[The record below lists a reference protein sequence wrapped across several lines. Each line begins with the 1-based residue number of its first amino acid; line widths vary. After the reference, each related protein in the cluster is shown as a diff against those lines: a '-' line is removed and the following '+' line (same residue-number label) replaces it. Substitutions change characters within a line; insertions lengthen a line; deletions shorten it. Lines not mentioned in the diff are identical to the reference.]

1 MALLLRVPPPREIV
15 AALDRYIVGQRGAK
29 KTVAVALRNRWRRLQ
44 LPPEE
49 AREIYPSNIL
59 MIGPTGVGKTEI
71 ARRVAQIVQAPF
83 VKVEATRFTEVGYV
97 GRDVESIIRDLADAA
112 LHLVRNL
119 QKTRHRDRVR
129 EEVTRRLLQALLR
142 ETPFQ
147 NFTESELREKLTR
160 GDLEDVLVE
169 VEVSGEPPFQMF
181 APPGME
187 EFQET
192 LMENLR
198 NLFPQMRERRKIPVR
213 QARELLEDEVLEG
226 LVRPETLR
234 EEARELA
241 ENMGIVFLDEIDKIA
256 RRGEVVG
263 ADVSRE
269 GVQRDLLPIIEGT
282 TVRTR
287 IGPINT
293 DHILFIAAGA
303 FEQSRP
309 SDLIP
314 ELQGRLPLRV
324 ELSPLGEE
332 DLYRILTEPQN
343 SLVRQY
349 QALFRVE
356 GVDLTFTEEALRKIA
371 AYAHEANQRHEN
383 IGARRLH
390 TVMGWIMEDLL
401 YDLPKPGTLEIR
413 IDETFV
419 EKRLQALAGPDEAE
433 RYIL

>member
-1 MALLLRVPPPREIV
+1 MSIRLSVPPPREIV
-15 AALDRYIVGQRGAK
+15 AALDRYIVGQDAAK

-49 AREIYPSNIL
+49 SREIYPSNIL

-97 GRDVESIIRDLADAA
+97 GRDVESIVRDLADAA
-112 LHLVRNL
+112 LHLVRRL
-119 QKTRHRDRVR
+119 QKERNAERVR
-129 EEVTRRLLQALLR
+129 EEVERRLLAALTR
-142 ETPFQ
+142 ESPFQ
-147 NFTESELREKLTR
+147 GIPESELREKLR
-160 GDLEDVLVE
+160 KGLLEDVLVE
-169 VEVSGEPPFQMF
+169 VEVAGEAPFQMF

-198 NLFPQMRERRKIPVR
+198 NLFPQMRERRKIPIR
-213 QARELLEDEVLEG
+213 QARALLEEEALEQLVKPDVL
-226 LVRPETLR
+226 RD
-234 EEARELA
+234 EARELA

-287 IGPINT
+287 IGPVNT
-293 DHILFIAAGA
+293 DHVLFIAAGA

-324 ELSPLGEE
+324 ELSPLSEE
-332 DLYRILTEPQN
+332 DLFRILTEPRN

-356 GVDLTFTEEALRKIA
+356 GVDLTFTEGALRRIA
-371 AYAHEANQRHEN
+371 SHAYEANQRHEN

-401 YDLPKPGTLEIR
+401 FDLPKPGTLEIR
-413 IDETFV
+413 IDEAFV
-419 EKRLQALAGPDEAE
+419 EKRLQALTGPEEAE

>member
-1 MALLLRVPPPREIV
+1 MALSLRVPSPREIV
-15 AALDRYIVGQRGAK
+15 AALDRYIVGQEAAK

-97 GRDVESIIRDLADAA
+97 GRDVESIIRDLADVS

-119 QKTRHRDRVR
+119 QKSRHRERVK
-129 EEVTRRLLQALLR
+129 EEVMRRLVRALSR

-147 NFTESELREKLTR
+147 SLTESELREKLAR

-169 VEVSGEPPFQMF
+169 VEVAGEPPFQMF

-187 EFQET
+187 EFQQT

-198 NLFPQMRERRKIPVR
+198 HLFPQMRERRKIPVR

-234 EEARELA
+234 EEARALA

-269 GVQRDLLPIIEGT
+269 GVQRDLLPIVEGT

-324 ELSPLGEE
+324 ELAPLGEE
-332 DLYRILTEPQN
+332 DLYRILTEPRN
-343 SLVRQY
+343 ALVRQY

-356 GVDLTFTEEALRKIA
+356 GVDLTFTEGALRRIA
-371 AYAHEANQRHEN
+371 AYAHEANRHHEN

-413 IDETFV
+413 IDEAFV
-419 EKRLQALAGPDEAE
+419 EKRLRALMGPEEAE